1 MVRGLLLNIGLHH
14 AASTALGL
22 AITWPAQVL
31 FISAF
36 MTVFATVIAIAKD
49 LPDVLRRALD
59 VDGPALIEIDM
70 ASIGDFAQAFAGP
83 PAKTSPDDD

>member
-31 FISAF
+31 
-36 MTVFATVIAIAKD
+36 
-49 LPDVLRRALD
+49 LWQL
-59 VDGPALIEIDM
+59 
-70 ASIGDFAQAFAGP
+70 
-83 PAKTSPDDD
+83 